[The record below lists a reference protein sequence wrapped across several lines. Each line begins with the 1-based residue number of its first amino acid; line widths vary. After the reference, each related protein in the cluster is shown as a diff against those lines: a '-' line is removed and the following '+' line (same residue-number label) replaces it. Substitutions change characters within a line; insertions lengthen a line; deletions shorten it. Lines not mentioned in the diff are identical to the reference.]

1 MDAML
6 EVVNVVPVPS
16 ELPPVELAYQFNVP
30 ALAEAASK
38 TVPVPQRLPAVV
50 PVTVGTTLTVATT
63 ALRVEVQP
71 ALIAST

>member
-1 MDAML
+1 ML

-38 TVPVPQRLPAVV
+38 TVPVPQRLPSVVAV
-50 PVTVGTTLTVATT
+50 TEGAALTVANT
-63 ALRVEVQP
+63 ALRAEVHP